1 MKLLQLQFENI
12 HSLKGKHTIDFDNGV
27 LKEAGLFAITGPT
40 GSGKSTLLDVI
51 SLAIFGRIP
60 RLNGKVSKSI
70 VVDGGI
76 MTRNTSDCFAEV
88 SYESNGKTYKSH
100 WSIAKNR
107 NGNLNDYKMELSL
120 RKGELYEI
128 LNSSRADV
136 PDENANLIGLKYDQ
150 FIQAIVLSQGQFSK
164 LIHAS
169 RKDRNYLLET
179 LTGAQKYRQIG
190 IAVFQRKRRIESD
203 VKLKSEVLDS
213 VKLLTEEE
221 LASKNQLYKAG
232 KKEAKA
238 AQEVLHKLGE
248 ALQVKKEL
256 EADSKALQE
265 QEVQK
270 TKIVEDIEKKQE
282 LFQKLAKN
290 DQFSIHREALH
301 HFDTYSSK
309 HKEITGNVNAK
320 TEELQKTNSAL
331 DLVLEEGTKF
341 LGNPVSKVI
350 FSKSLAA
357 FSKEIRFLFSKE
369 NKQQALLLKQ
379 QKDVVVS
386 LGKLRGND
394 VFSKDNF
401 QVLTKELND
410 RILEIQQKV
419 NLDSEDTEV
428 ALTAHLEVLERNSK
442 QLSALQQQQNEY
454 LNKLVLSKT
463 AAADADKKEKEIKTL
478 ESETIV
484 LIKEIDAATIELEK
498 LKAEKEAQQQIA
510 NFEEQRA
517 KLEEGCPCPL
527 CGSKEHPYVT
537 EGLHIK
543 KLEDNLLESKEKELL
558 SKRIIV
564 SGNKAL
570 VKEKNEVRLSRL
582 KEVKTC
588 KNAADELLVKNEE
601 VLISYAIEDFAD
613 VNGLIV
619 KISAISDNEKALKIQ
634 IKALSYIK
642 DLKDIEALSCEGIL
656 LKSDYEN
663 LVKDRKKKYQE
674 DEAVFEFTFSDLTA
688 RFSKLEVSSESLGK
702 DVEKL
707 QLELKSLLPL
717 LEETTKG
724 LQEIAKAADLSS
736 IDNLKAQLLPDQE
749 AQKIRIVKEG
759 LSQKLATIKSSMKT
773 LQISLAKG
781 KVNDTMTGT
790 FSALTTVKNEK
801 ERALASLQKQ
811 LGAMEQEFETDNE
824 NRDSYNRQLKI
835 LKALQ
840 KDLNLWT
847 KMDRLIG
854 DAKGNK
860 FSNFVQDMT
869 LQQLVFYTNKRLS
882 DLSDRYELVCP
893 ELDDNEDLKIRD
905 CYMGNQLRSVKTL
918 SGGETF
924 VVSLAMAFALSD
936 LAAKNVKISSLF
948 IDEGFGT
955 LDPEVLDQA
964 IGILEKLQNEDD
976 KSIGVISHI
985 EAVKS
990 RINTQ
995 IRLSKKGSG
1004 FSSLTIE

>member
-60 RLNGKVSKSI
+60 RLNGKVSKST

-88 SYESNGKTYKSH
+88 IYESNGKTYKSH

-120 RKGELYEI
+120 RDGELYEI

-190 IAVFQRKRRIESD
+190 IAVFQRKRKIESD
-203 VKLKSEVLDS
+203 VNLKNEVIES
-213 VKLLTEEE
+213 VKLLSEEE
-221 LASKNQLYKAG
+221 LTTKKEAYTVG
-232 KKEAKA
+232 KKEADTSRKF
-238 AQEVLHKLGE
+238 LNKLGA

-256 EADSKALQE
+256 EADSKELLAQE
-265 QEVQK
+265 EAQK
-270 TKIVEDIEKKQE
+270 TILKDISSKAA
-282 LFQKLAKN
+282 LFEKLAKN
-290 DQFSIHREALH
+290 DQFSIHREALS
-301 HFDTYSSK
+301 HFDLQSSK
-309 HKEITGNVNAK
+309 YKDTIRNTDAK
-320 TEELQKTNSAL
+320 KQELQQTNAAL
-331 DLVLEEGTKF
+331 DTVLQEGAVFIGTAI
-341 LGNPVSKVI
+341 SKAT
-350 FSKSLAA
+350 FSKNLAA
-357 FSKEIRFLFSKE
+357 FTKEIRALFAEE
-369 NKQQALLLKQ
+369 NKQQTLLLKQ
-379 QKDVVVS
+379 QKDVVTY
-386 LGKLRGND
+386 LNQLKGND
-394 VFSKDNF
+394 VFTKDNF
-401 QVLTKELND
+401 QILAKELRE
-410 RILEIQQKV
+410 RIVDIRQKV
-419 NLDSEDTEV
+419 NLQSDDTEIV
-428 ALTAHLEVLERNSK
+428 RTAQLEVLENSSK
-442 QLSALQQQQNEY
+442 ELLALQQQQSEY
-454 LNKLVLSKT
+454 LNKVELSKT
-463 AAADADKKEKEIKTL
+463 AANDAVQKEKEIKVL
-478 ESETIV
+478 ETNTIA
-484 LIKEIDAATIELEK
+484 LKQEIEEVTVAYTK
-498 LKAEKEAQQQIA
+498 LKAEREVQQKIA
-510 NFEEQRA
+510 NFEVHREN
-517 KLEEGCPCPL
+517 LEEGCPCPL
-527 CGSKEHPYVT
+527 CGSRDHPYIN
-537 EGLHIK
+537 EGLHIN
-543 KLEDNLLESKEKELL
+543 KLEEDLLQSKEKELQ
-558 SKRIIV
+558 SKRDLF
-564 SGNKAL
+564 SGNTAL
-570 VKEKNEVRLSRL
+570 VKEKEAMRLSRL
-582 KEVKTC
+582 KDVNTF
-588 KNAADELLVKNEE
+588 KNEAEELLLKNREA
-601 VLISYAIEDFAD
+601 LRSHAIADFRDTNA
-613 VNGLIV
+613 LSA
-619 KISAISDNEKALKIQ
+619 KIASVSENEKTLKIQ
-634 IKALSYIK
+634 IKALNYIE
-642 DLKDIEALSCEGIL
+642 DLKAIEVLANEGIL
-656 LKSDYEN
+656 LKTDYEN
-663 LVKDRKKKYQE
+663 VVIQRKAKYLG
-674 DEAVFEFTFSDLTA
+674 DKTVFEHTCSDVTA
-688 RFSKLEVSSESLGK
+688 RFNKLEAASEGTEK
-702 DVEKL
+702 DIQKL
-707 QLELKSLLPL
+707 QEDLKKLQPL
-717 LEETTKG
+717 LEETTK
-724 LQEIAKAADLSS
+724 LLEAIVAEANLSS
-736 IDNLKAQLLPDQE
+736 IDALKALLLPDQE
-749 AQKIRIVKEG
+749 AQRIRAQKDV
-759 LSQKLATIKSSMKT
+759 LSQKKLAIKTNIET
-773 LQISLAKG
+773 LQKNIAKG
-781 KVNDTMTGT
+781 KSEDTLSGT
-790 FSALTTVKNEK
+790 FLELTTVKNEK
-801 ERALASLQKQ
+801 ESALASLQKQ
-811 LGAMEQEFETDNE
+811 LGALEQEFETDNE
-824 NRDSYNRQLKI
+824 NRDSYNRQLKV